1 MYAASGRKTE
11 YRRRRARRASA
22 LMVVLA
28 LLFTMA
34 LPAAAATPY
43 DKSITFTD
51 VAQGDTVKAYKLVG
65 YNADYTEYAYHADFK
80 GFIDTHIPTASSTE
94 DKLKNLSSTEMAA
107 FLAWYVNAC
116 QIPGA
121 IGGHALPAASATA
134 TADTSNQ
141 AKLTLEPGY
150 YVVLGSTTATNDRT
164 YQLTSVF
171 VQMKN
176 GVAKV
181 IATDGKTEI
190 TDGKVQLKHTTGPA
204 ISMFVKDDSGTAAAW
219 KGAAAGQVGEV
230 LDFYIHLELPDYNNE
245 NVWMTQLS
253 LTDAMHGLEY
263 VDGSAKLTTTAP
275 YGETGAVEKT
285 TGLTSTPGAYGAD
298 GNQTVTFDVD
308 YHEIKT
314 RGASVSAYIHFQ
326 AKVMP
331 VAAKTG
337 ETATAD
343 TTLAYT
349 FSLEPNTSRT
359 TSAVGVKVHTY
370 AFSLAKTSDESDGA
384 TSFKPLTN
392 AGFTLYSDAGMTAAN
407 AVSMIKETVGGET
420 YYRPATAAE
429 ITAGTGIVTEM
440 AADMGTGQ
448 NTMLVRGLDA
458 ATYYL
463 KETKVPSGYYAPK
476 GGCAVQLTGER
487 EAVSEALNGKL
498 AASSFTATNAID
510 NVLLG
515 TASVNGTEM
524 NRLDA
529 SLKNSSTPV
538 LPTTGGVGTVMF
550 TVVGLLCMGAALWFF
565 LFARRRRKDEQEQ
578 G

>member
-1 MYAASGRKTE
+1 MKQTMKKCLTLLLA
-11 YRRRRARRASA
+11 
-22 LMVVLA
+22 LA

-34 LPAAAATPY
+34 VPAAAEPATTY
-43 DKSITFTD
+43 NKEITFTD

-65 YNADYTEYAYHADFK
+65 YDTNYNAYEYHQDFK
-80 GFIDTHIPTASSTE
+80 NFVNKHYARDGMTTE
-94 DKLKNLSSTEMAA
+94 QILNSLEPSDMAA
-107 FLAWYVNAC
+107 LLAWYVNTC

-121 IGGHALPAASATA
+121 IGGHALPTESATA
-134 TADTSNQ
+134 TANASNQ
-141 AKLTLEPGY
+141 VTLTLEPGY

-171 VQMKN
+171 VQVKN

-204 ISMFVKDDSGTAAAW
+204 ISMFVKDNSGTAAPW

-230 LDFYIHLELPDYNNE
+230 LDFYIHLELPDYNND
-245 NVWMTQLS
+245 NVWMTKLS
-253 LTDAMHGLEY
+253 LADAMHGLEY
-263 VDGSAKLTTTAP
+263 VNGSAKLTTTAP
-275 YGETGAVEKT
+275 YGEAGAVEKT

-314 RGASVSAYIHFQ
+314 SGAPVSVYIHFR

-343 TTLAYT
+343 TTLTYT
-349 FSLEPNTSRT
+349 FSLDPNTSRT

-370 AFSLAKTSDESDGA
+370 AFSLAKTSDEDKEGG
-384 TSFKPLTN
+384 TGKKPLTN
-392 AGFTLYSDAGMTAAN
+392 AGFTLYSDAGMATAN

-429 ITAGTGIVTEM
+429 IAAGTGIVTEM
-440 AADMGTGQ
+440 DANLGTTH
-448 NTMLVRGLDA
+448 NTLLVRGLDA

-476 GGCAVQLTGER
+476 GGFAVQLTGDR
-487 EAVSEALNGKL
+487 EAVGETLTGKL
-498 AASSFTATNAID
+498 AAASSFTATNNATD
-510 NVLLG
+510 GVLINRSGL
-515 TASVNGTEM
+515 NITEQ

-538 LPTTGGVGTVMF
+538 LPTTGGVGTVIF

>member
-1 MYAASGRKTE
+1 MKQTMKKCLTLLLA
-11 YRRRRARRASA
+11 
-22 LMVVLA
+22 LA

-34 LPAAAATPY
+34 VPAAAAPATY
-43 DKSITFTD
+43 NKEITFTD
-51 VAQGDTVKAYKLVG
+51 VAQGDTVKAYKLG
-65 YNADYTEYAYHADFK
+65 WYEGNYNTYKFHTDFENYVRENYHPGTGVTLEAYLGGLSAH
-80 GFIDTHIPTASSTE
+80 E
-94 DKLKNLSSTEMAA
+94 MKNLLTI
-107 FLAWYVNAC
+107 YVNHC
-116 QIPGA
+116 QIGA
-121 IGGHALPAASATA
+121 FGTTPYTLPAAPVTG
-134 TADTSNQ
+134 TADASNQ
-141 AKLTLEPGY
+141 VALTLEPGY

-171 VQMKN
+171 VQVKN
-176 GVAKV
+176 DVAKV
-181 IATDGKTEI
+181 IAGDGKTEI
-190 TDGKVQLKHTTGPA
+190 TNGEVQLKHTTGPI
-204 ISMFVKDDSGTAAAW
+204 ISMSVKDDKGTAAVW
-219 KGAAAGQVGEV
+219 RGAAAGQVGEV
-230 LDFYIHLELPDYNNE
+230 LDFYIHLELPNYNND
-245 NVWMTQLS
+245 NVYMTKLE
-253 LTDAMHGLEY
+253 LTDTMHGLKYEE
-263 VDGSAKLTTTAP
+263 GSAKLTTTAP

-285 TGLTSTPGAYGAD
+285 TGLTSTPGTYDAN

-308 YHEIKT
+308 YHEIKI

-337 ETATAD
+337 ETATAE
-343 TTLAYT
+343 TKLTYT
-349 FSLEPNTSRT
+349 FSLDPNNSRT

-370 AFSLAKTSDESDGA
+370 AFSLAKTSDEQNAAGA
-384 TSFKPLTN
+384 NLPLTN
-392 AGFTLYSDAGMTAAN
+392 AGFTLYSDN
-407 AVSMIKETVGGET
+407 AMNTPVSMVKVDATAT
-420 YYRPATAAE
+420 TDAYYRPATAAE
-429 ITAGTGIVTEM
+429 IAAGTGIVAEM
-440 AADMGTGQ
+440 DANLGTDH
-448 NTMLVRGLDA
+448 NTLLVRGLDVGS
-458 ATYYL
+458 YYV

-476 GGCAVQLTGER
+476 GGFAVQLTGER
-487 EAVSEALNGKL
+487 EAVSETLTGKL
-498 AASSFTATNAID
+498 AAASSFTATNAID

>member
-1 MYAASGRKTE
+1 MKQTMKKCLTLLLA
-11 YRRRRARRASA
+11 
-22 LMVVLA
+22 LA

-34 LPAAAATPY
+34 VPAAAAPATY
-43 DKSITFTD
+43 NKEITFTN

-65 YNADYTEYAYHADFK
+65 YKAGYNAYDPHTDFEGYVKHYHP
-80 GFIDTHIPTASSTE
+80 GE
-94 DKLKNLSSTEMAA
+94 DVTLEA
-107 FLAWYVNAC
+107 FLGRLSAQEMKALLAGYVNLC
-116 QIPGA
+116 QIGPG
-121 IGGHALPAASATA
+121 GTPSHALPADPVTG
-134 TADTSNQ
+134 TADASNQ
-141 AKLTLEPGY
+141 VTLTLEPGY

-171 VQMKN
+171 VQVKN

-181 IATDGKTEI
+181 IAGDGKTEI
-190 TDGKVQLKHTTGPA
+190 TNGEVQLKHADGPI
-204 ISMFVKDDSGTAAAW
+204 ISMSVKDDKGAPAAW

-230 LDFYIHLELPDYNNE
+230 LDFYIHLELPNYNND
-245 NVWMTQLS
+245 NVYMTKLE
-253 LTDAMHGLEY
+253 LTDTMHGLKYEE
-263 VDGSAKLTTTAP
+263 GSAKLTTTAP

-285 TGLTSTPGAYGAD
+285 TGLTSTPGTYDAN
-298 GNQTVTFDVD
+298 GNQTVTFNVD

-314 RGASVSAYIHFQ
+314 IGAPVSAYIHFK

-331 VAAKTG
+331 EAAAAGK
-337 ETATAD
+337 TATAETKLD
-343 TTLAYT
+343 YT
-349 FSLEPNTSRT
+349 FSLEPTKTKT
-359 TSAVGVKVHTY
+359 TAATTATVYTY
-370 AFSLAKTSDESDGA
+370 AFSLAKTSDEADGA
-384 TSFKPLTN
+384 TGFKPLTN
-392 AGFTLYSDAGMTAAN
+392 AGFTLYTDAGMANAN
-407 AVSMIKETVGGET
+407 AVSMVKVDATGTTEA

-429 ITAGTGIVTEM
+429 IAAGTGMTEM
-440 AADMGTGQ
+440 AANMGTDQ
-448 NTMLVRGLDA
+448 NTLLVRGLDVGS
-458 ATYYL
+458 YYV

-476 GGCAVQLTGER
+476 GGFAVQLTGER
-487 EAVSEALNGKL
+487 EAASETLNGKL
-498 AASSFTATNAID
+498 AAASSFTAINATD

-538 LPTTGGVGTVMF
+538 LPTTGGVGTVIF

>member
-1 MYAASGRKTE
+1 MKQTMKKCLTLLLA
-11 YRRRRARRASA
+11 
-22 LMVVLA
+22 LA

-34 LPAAAATPY
+34 VPAAAATPD
-43 DKSITFTD
+43 DKTITFTD

-171 VQMKN
+171 VQVKN
-176 GVAKV
+176 DVAKV

-190 TDGKVQLKHTTGPA
+190 TDGKVQLKHTTGPN
-204 ISMFVKDDSGTAAAW
+204 ISMFVKDNSGTATPW

-230 LDFYIHLELPDYNNE
+230 LDFYIHLELPDYNND
-245 NVWMTQLS
+245 NVYMTKLS
-253 LTDAMHGLEY
+253 LADAMHGLEY
-263 VDGSAKLTTTAP
+263 VNGSAKLTTTALD
-275 YGETGAVEKT
+275 GEVGAVEKT
-285 TGLTSTPGAYGAD
+285 TGLTSTPGAYDAD

-337 ETATAD
+337 ETATAE
-343 TTLAYT
+343 TKLTYT
-349 FSLEPNTSRT
+349 FSLEPTTSRT

-370 AFSLAKTSDESDGA
+370 AFSLAKTSDEDIEGSTGK
-384 TSFKPLTN
+384 KPLTN
-392 AGFTLYSDAGMTAAN
+392 AGFTLYSDAGMAN
-407 AVSMIKETVGGET
+407 AVSMVKVDATATTEA

-429 ITAGTGIVTEM
+429 IAAGTGIVTEM
-440 AADMGTGQ
+440 DANLGTTH
-448 NTMLVRGLDA
+448 NTLLVRGLDVGS
-458 ATYYL
+458 YYV

-476 GGCAVQLTGER
+476 GGFKVQLTGDR
-487 EAVSEALNGKL
+487 DTDTLNGKL
-498 AASSFTATNAID
+498 AAASSFTATNPETD
-510 NVLLG
+510 RVLINSSGLN
-515 TASVNGTEM
+515 TAEQ

-538 LPTTGGVGTVMF
+538 LPTTGGVGTVIF

-565 LFARRRRKDEQEQ
+565 LFARRRREDEQEQ

>member
-1 MYAASGRKTE
+1 MKQTMKKCLTLLLA
-11 YRRRRARRASA
+11 
-22 LMVVLA
+22 LA

-34 LPAAAATPY
+34 VPAAAATPY
-43 DKSITFTD
+43 DKTITFTD
-51 VAQGDTVKAYKLVG
+51 VAQGDTVTAYKLVG
-65 YNADYTEYAYHADFK
+65 YKAGYNAYDPHTDFEGYVKHYHPDDA
-80 GFIDTHIPTASSTE
+80 ITLE
-94 DKLKNLSSTEMAA
+94 A
-107 FLAWYVNAC
+107 FLGGLSAQEMKALLAGYVNLC
-116 QIPGA
+116 QIGPG
-121 IGGHALPAASATA
+121 GTPSHALPADPVTG
-134 TADTSNQ
+134 TADATNQ
-141 AKLTLEPGY
+141 VTLTLEPGY

-171 VQMKN
+171 VQVKN

-181 IATDGKTEI
+181 IAGDGKTEI
-190 TDGKVQLKHTTGPA
+190 TDGMVQLKHTTGPA
-204 ISMFVKDDSGTAAAW
+204 ISMFVKDNSGTATPW

-230 LDFYIHLELPDYNNE
+230 LDFYIHLELPDYNND
-245 NVWMTQLS
+245 NVYMTKLS
-253 LTDAMHGLEY
+253 LADAMHGLEY

-285 TGLTSTPGAYGAD
+285 TGLTSTPGTYDAN
-298 GNQTVTFDVD
+298 GNQTVTFNVD

-314 RGASVSAYIHFQ
+314 IGAPVSAYIHFK

-331 VAAKTG
+331 EAAAKG
-337 ETATAD
+337 KTATAN
-343 TTLAYT
+343 TTLTYT
-349 FSLEPNTSRT
+349 FSLDPNNSRT

-370 AFSLAKTSDESDGA
+370 AFSLAKTSDEDIEGG
-384 TSFKPLTN
+384 TGKKPLTN
-392 AGFTLYSDAGMTAAN
+392 AGFTLYSDAGMAN

-420 YYRPATAAE
+420 YYRPAL
-429 ITAGTGIVTEM
+429 TGETGVTVLL
-440 AADMGTGQ
+440 ADMGADK
-448 NTMLVRGLDA
+448 NTLLVRGLDA

-476 GGCAVQLTGER
+476 GGFKVQLTGER
-487 EAVSEALNGKL
+487 EAVGEALTGKL
-498 AASSFTATNAID
+498 AAASSFTATNNATD
-510 NVLLG
+510 GVLINSSGL
-515 TASVNGTEM
+515 NGTEQ

-529 SLKNSSTPV
+529 SFKNSSTPV

>member
-1 MYAASGRKTE
+1 MKQTMKKCLTLLLA
-11 YRRRRARRASA
+11 
-22 LMVVLA
+22 LA

-34 LPAAAATPY
+34 VPAAAATPY
-43 DKSITFTD
+43 DQTITFTD

-80 GFIDTHIPTASSTE
+80 GFIDAHIPTASSTE

-150 YVVLGSTTATNDRT
+150 YVVLATTTATNDRT

-171 VQMKN
+171 VQVKN
-176 GVAKV
+176 DEAKV
-181 IATDGKTEI
+181 LAGGADI
-190 TDGKVQLKHTTGPA
+190 TNTPTMALKHTDGPI
-204 ISMFVKDDSGTAAAW
+204 ISMSVKDDKGAPAAW

-230 LDFYIHLELPDYNNE
+230 LDFYIHLKLPNYNND
-245 NVWMTQLS
+245 NVYMTKLE
-253 LTDAMHGLEY
+253 LTDTMHGLKYEE
-263 VDGSAKLTTTAP
+263 GSAKLTTTAP

-285 TGLTSTPGAYGAD
+285 TGLTSTPGTYDAN
-298 GNQTVTFDVD
+298 GNQTVTFNVD
-308 YHEIKT
+308 YHKIKT
-314 RGASVSAYIHFQ
+314 IGAPVSAYIHFK

-331 VAAKTG
+331 EAAAAGK
-337 ETATAD
+337 TATAETKLD
-343 TTLAYT
+343 YT
-349 FSLEPNTSRT
+349 FSLEPTKTKT
-359 TSAVGVKVHTY
+359 TAATTATVHTY
-370 AFSLAKTSDESDGA
+370 AFSLAKTSDEDIEGSTGK
-384 TSFKPLTN
+384 KPLTN
-392 AGFTLYSDAGMTAAN
+392 AGFTLYSDNTMTTP
-407 AVSMIKETVGGET
+407 IKMVKVDVTGTTEA

-440 AADMGTGQ
+440 DANLGTDH
-448 NTMLVRGLDA
+448 NTLLVRGLDA

-476 GGCAVQLTGER
+476 GGFAVQLTGDRDVET
-487 EAVSEALNGKL
+487 LNGNL
-498 AASSFTATNAID
+498 AAAPASSFTATNPETD
-510 NVLLG
+510 RVLINSFGL
-515 TASVNGTEM
+515 NGTEQ

>member
-1 MYAASGRKTE
+1 MKQTMKKCLTLLLA
-11 YRRRRARRASA
+11 
-22 LMVVLA
+22 LA

-34 LPAAAATPY
+34 VPAAAAPATY
-43 DKSITFTD
+43 NKEITFTD

-65 YNADYTEYAYHADFK
+65 YKAGYNAYDPHTDFEGYVKHYHP
-80 GFIDTHIPTASSTE
+80 GE
-94 DKLKNLSSTEMAA
+94 DVTLEA
-107 FLAWYVNAC
+107 FLGRLSAQEMKALLAGYVNLC
-116 QIPGA
+116 QIGPG
-121 IGGHALPAASATA
+121 GTPSHALPADPVTG
-134 TADTSNQ
+134 TADASNQ
-141 AKLTLEPGY
+141 VTLTLEPGY
-150 YVVLGSTTATNDRT
+150 YVVLASTTATNDRT

-171 VQMKN
+171 VQVKN
-176 GVAKV
+176 GEAKV

-190 TDGKVQLKHTTGPA
+190 TDGKVQLKHTTGPN
-204 ISMFVKDDSGTAAAW
+204 ISMFVKDNSGTAAPW

-230 LDFYIHLELPDYNNE
+230 LDFYIRLELPDYNND
-245 NVWMTQLS
+245 NVWMTKLS
-253 LTDAMHGLEY
+253 LADAMHGLEY
-263 VDGSAKLTTTAP
+263 VNGSAKLTTTAP
-275 YGETGAVEKT
+275 YGEAGAVEKT
-285 TGLTSTPGAYGAD
+285 TGLTSTPGAYDAD

-314 RGASVSAYIHFQ
+314 SGASVSAYIHFQ

-349 FSLEPNTSRT
+349 FSLDPNNSRT

-370 AFSLAKTSDESDGA
+370 AFSLAKLSDEQNADGA
-384 TSFKPLTN
+384 NLPLAN
-392 AGFTLYSDAGMTAAN
+392 AGFTLYSDNAMNT
-407 AVSMIKETVGGET
+407 AVSMVKVDATATTEA

-429 ITAGTGIVTEM
+429 IAAGTGIVTEM
-440 AADMGTGQ
+440 DANLGTTH
-448 NTMLVRGLDA
+448 NTLLVRGLDA

-476 GGCAVQLTGER
+476 GGFAVQLTGDR
-487 EAVSEALNGKL
+487 EAVGETLTGKL
-498 AASSFTATNAID
+498 AAASSFTATNPETD
-510 NVLLG
+510 RVLINSSGL
-515 TASVNGTEM
+515 NGTEQ

>member
-1 MYAASGRKTE
+1 MKQTMKKCLTLLLA
-11 YRRRRARRASA
+11 
-22 LMVVLA
+22 LA

-34 LPAAAATPY
+34 VPAAAAPAATY
-43 DKSITFTD
+43 NKEITFTD

-176 GVAKV
+176 GEAKV
-181 IATDGKTEI
+181 IAGDGKTEI
-190 TDGKVQLKHTTGPA
+190 TNGKVQLKHTTGPI
-204 ISMFVKDDSGTAAAW
+204 ISMSVKDDNGTPAAW

-230 LDFYIHLELPDYNNE
+230 LDFYIHLELPNYNND
-245 NVWMTQLS
+245 NVYMTKLE
-253 LTDAMHGLEY
+253 LTDTMHGLKYEE
-263 VDGSAKLTTTAP
+263 GSAKLTTTAP

-285 TGLTSTPGAYGAD
+285 TGLTSTPGTYDAN
-298 GNQTVTFDVD
+298 GNQTVTFNVD

-314 RGASVSAYIHFQ
+314 RGASVSAYIHSQ

-337 ETATAD
+337 ETATAE
-343 TTLAYT
+343 TKLTYT
-349 FSLEPNTSRT
+349 FSLEPTTSRT
-359 TSAVGVKVHTY
+359 TSPVGVKVHTY

-384 TSFKPLTN
+384 TGFKPLTN
-392 AGFTLYSDAGMTAAN
+392 AGFTLYSDAGMAN

-420 YYRPATAAE
+420 YYRPAL
-429 ITAGTGIVTEM
+429 AGETGVTDLL
-440 AADMGTGQ
+440 ADMGTDQ
-448 NTMLVRGLDA
+448 NTLLVRGLDA

-476 GGCAVQLTGER
+476 GGFEVKLTGER
-487 EAVSEALNGKL
+487 DVDVLNGKL
-498 AASSFTATNAID
+498 AAASSFTATNPETD
-510 NVLLG
+510 RVLINSSGLN
-515 TASVNGTEM
+515 AAEQ

-538 LPTTGGVGTVMF
+538 LPTTGGVGTVIF

>member
-1 MYAASGRKTE
+1 MKQTMKKCLTLLLA
-11 YRRRRARRASA
+11 
-22 LMVVLA
+22 LA

-34 LPAAAATPY
+34 VPAAAATPY
-43 DKSITFTD
+43 DKTITFTD

-65 YNADYTEYAYHADFK
+65 YKAGYNAYDPHTDFEGYVKHYHPDDDITLESFL
-80 GFIDTHIPTASSTE
+80 GG
-94 DKLKNLSSTEMAA
+94 LSAQEMKAL
-107 FLAWYVNAC
+107 LAGYVNLC
-116 QIPGA
+116 QIGPGG
-121 IGGHALPAASATA
+121 IPSHALPADPVTG
-134 TADTSNQ
+134 TADASKQVT
-141 AKLTLEPGY
+141 LTLEPGY

-171 VQMKN
+171 VQVKN

-190 TDGKVQLKHTTGPA
+190 TDGKVQLKHTTGPN
-204 ISMFVKDDSGTAAAW
+204 ISMSVKDNSGTAAAW

-230 LDFYIHLELPDYNNE
+230 LDFYIHLELPDYNND
-245 NVWMTQLS
+245 NVYMTKLS
-253 LTDAMHGLEY
+253 LADAMHGLEY
-263 VDGSAKLTTTAP
+263 VNGSAKLTTTAP
-275 YGETGAVEKT
+275 YGEAGAVEKT

-298 GNQTVTFDVD
+298 GNQTVTFDVN
-308 YHEIKT
+308 YHKIKT
-314 RGASVSAYIHFQ
+314 SGASVSAYIHFQ

-331 VAAKTG
+331 EAAKTG

-343 TTLAYT
+343 TTLTYT
-349 FSLEPNTSRT
+349 FSLDPNNSRT

-370 AFSLAKTSDESDGA
+370 AFSLAKTSDEDIEGG
-384 TSFKPLTN
+384 TGKKPLTN
-392 AGFTLYSDAGMTAAN
+392 AGFTLYTDAGMAN
-407 AVSMIKETVGGET
+407 AVSMIKETVGAET
-420 YYRPATAAE
+420 YYRPAL
-429 ITAGTGIVTEM
+429 AGETGETVLL
-440 AADMGTGQ
+440 ADMGDNQ
-448 NTMLVRGLDA
+448 NTLLVRGLDA

-476 GGCAVQLTGER
+476 GSFEVKLTGDR
-487 EAVSEALNGKL
+487 EAISETLTGNLA
-498 AASSFTATNAID
+498 AASSFTATNPETD
-510 NVLLG
+510 RVLINSSGL
-515 TASVNGTEM
+515 NGTEQ

>member
-1 MYAASGRKTE
+1 MKQTMKKCLTLLLA
-11 YRRRRARRASA
+11 
-22 LMVVLA
+22 LA

-34 LPAAAATPY
+34 VPAAAAPANYEKT
-43 DKSITFTD
+43 ITFTD

-65 YNADYTEYAYHADFK
+65 YDTNYNAYEYHQDFKTFVDTEYAHAGK
-80 GFIDTHIPTASSTE
+80 TTE
-94 DKLKNLSSTEMAA
+94 QYLNSLVPSHMAA
-107 FLAWYVNAC
+107 LLAGYVNLC
-116 QIPGA
+116 QIG
-121 IGGHALPAASATA
+121 ILGHKPYTLPADPVTG
-134 TADTSNQ
+134 TADASKQVT
-141 AKLTLEPGY
+141 LTLEPGY

-171 VQMKN
+171 VQVKN

-181 IATDGKTEI
+181 IAGNGKTEI
-190 TDGKVQLKHTTGPA
+190 TDGEVQLKHTTGPN
-204 ISMFVKDDSGTAAAW
+204 ISMFVKDKSGTAAPW

-253 LTDAMHGLEY
+253 LADAMHGLEY
-263 VDGSAKLTTTAP
+263 VNGSAKLTTTALD
-275 YGETGAVEKT
+275 GEAGAVEKT
-285 TGLTSTPGAYGAD
+285 TGLTSTPGAYDAD

-331 VAAKTG
+331 EAAAAGK
-337 ETATAD
+337 TATAE
-343 TTLAYT
+343 TKLTYT
-349 FSLEPNTSRT
+349 FSLEPTTSRT
-359 TSAVGVKVHTY
+359 TSPVGVKVHTY
-370 AFSLAKTSDESDGA
+370 AFSLAKTSDEDIEGSTGK
-384 TSFKPLTN
+384 KPLTN
-392 AGFTLYSDAGMTAAN
+392 AGFTLYSDAGMAN
-407 AVSMIKETVGGET
+407 AVSMIKETVGAET
-420 YYRPATAAE
+420 YYRPAL
-429 ITAGTGIVTEM
+429 AGETGVTDLL
-440 AADMGTGQ
+440 ADMGTDQ
-448 NTMLVRGLDA
+448 NTLLVRGLDA

-476 GGCAVQLTGER
+476 GGFAVQLTGER
-487 EAVSEALNGKL
+487 EAVSETLTGKL
-498 AASSFTATNAID
+498 AAASSFTAINATDSALIT
-510 NVLLG
+510 G

-578 G
+578 S

>member
-1 MYAASGRKTE
+1 MKQTMKKCLTLLLA
-11 YRRRRARRASA
+11 
-22 LMVVLA
+22 LA

-34 LPAAAATPY
+34 VPAAAAPATTY
-43 DKSITFTD
+43 NKEITFTD

-65 YNADYTEYAYHADFK
+65 YKAGYNAYDPHTDFEGYVKHYHP
-80 GFIDTHIPTASSTE
+80 GE
-94 DKLKNLSSTEMAA
+94 DVTLEA
-107 FLAWYVNAC
+107 FLGRLSAQEMKALLAGYVNLC
-116 QIPGA
+116 QIGPG
-121 IGGHALPAASATA
+121 GTPSHALPADPVTG
-134 TADTSNQ
+134 TADDSNQ
-141 AKLTLEPGY
+141 VPLTLEPGY

-171 VQMKN
+171 VQVKN

-204 ISMFVKDDSGTAAAW
+204 ISMFVKDNSGTPIAW

-230 LDFYIHLELPDYNNE
+230 LDFYIHLELPDYNND
-245 NVWMTQLS
+245 NVYMTKLS
-253 LTDAMHGLEY
+253 LADAMHGLEY
-263 VDGSAKLTTTAP
+263 VDGSAKLTTTAL
-275 YGETGAVEKT
+275 YGEAGAVEKT
-285 TGLTSTPGAYGAD
+285 TGLTSTPGAYDTD

-343 TTLAYT
+343 TTLTYT
-349 FSLEPNTSRT
+349 FSLDPNNSRT

-370 AFSLAKTSDESDGA
+370 AFSLAKTSDEADGA
-384 TSFKPLTN
+384 TGFKPLTN
-392 AGFTLYSDAGMTAAN
+392 AGFTLYSDAGMAT

-420 YYRPATAAE
+420 YYRPAL
-429 ITAGTGIVTEM
+429 AGETGVTELL
-440 AADMGTGQ
+440 ADMGTDH
-448 NTMLVRGLDA
+448 NTLLVRGLDA

-476 GGCAVQLTGER
+476 GGFAVQLTGDR
-487 EAVSEALNGKL
+487 EVGNDTLNGKL
-498 AASSFTATNAID
+498 AAASSFTATNAID
-510 NVLLG
+510 NVLLNG
-515 TASVNGTEM
+515 TASVNGTEQ

>member
-1 MYAASGRKTE
+1 MKQTMKKCLTLLLA
-11 YRRRRARRASA
+11 
-22 LMVVLA
+22 LA

-34 LPAAAATPY
+34 VPAAAAPATTY
-43 DKSITFTD
+43 NKEIIFTD

-171 VQMKN
+171 VQVKN

-181 IATDGKTEI
+181 IAGNGKTEI
-190 TDGKVQLKHTTGPA
+190 TDGEVQLKHTTGPN
-204 ISMFVKDDSGTAAAW
+204 ISMFVKDNSGTAAPW

-230 LDFYIHLELPDYNNE
+230 LDFYIHLKLPDYNND
-245 NVWMTQLS
+245 NVYMTKLE
-253 LTDAMHGLEY
+253 LTDTMHGLKYEE
-263 VDGSAKLTTTAP
+263 GSAKLTTTAP

-285 TGLTSTPGAYGAD
+285 TGLTSTPGTYDAD

-337 ETATAD
+337 ETATAE
-343 TTLAYT
+343 TKLTYT
-349 FSLEPNTSRT
+349 FSLEPTTSRT
-359 TSAVGVKVHTY
+359 TSPVGVKVHTY
-370 AFSLAKTSDESDGA
+370 AFSLAKISDEDIEGG
-384 TSFKPLTN
+384 TDKKPLTN
-392 AGFTLYSDAGMTAAN
+392 AGFTLYSDAGMAN

-420 YYRPATAAE
+420 YYRPAL
-429 ITAGTGIVTEM
+429 TGETGETVLL
-440 AADMGTGQ
+440 ADMGTDQ
-448 NTMLVRGLDA
+448 NTLLVRGLDA

-476 GGCAVQLTGER
+476 GGFAVQLTGDRDVET
-487 EAVSEALNGKL
+487 LNGNL
-498 AASSFTATNAID
+498 AAAPASSFTATNNATD
-510 NVLLG
+510 GVLINSSGL
-515 TASVNGTEM
+515 NITEQ

>member
-1 MYAASGRKTE
+1 MKQTMKKCLTLLLA
-11 YRRRRARRASA
+11 
-22 LMVVLA
+22 LA

-34 LPAAAATPY
+34 VPAAAAPATTY
-43 DKSITFTD
+43 NKEITFTD

-65 YNADYTEYAYHADFK
+65 YKAGYNAYDPHTDFENYVRDNYHPGDDVTLESFL
-80 GFIDTHIPTASSTE
+80 GGHTAQ
-94 DKLKNLSSTEMAA
+94 EMKAL
-107 FLAWYVNAC
+107 LAGYVNFC
-116 QIPGA
+116 QIGFDGTPS
-121 IGGHALPAASATA
+121 HALPADPVTG
-134 TADTSNQ
+134 TADASNQ
-141 AKLTLEPGY
+141 VTLTLEPGY

-171 VQMKN
+171 VQVKN

-190 TDGKVQLKHTTGPA
+190 TDGKVQLKHTTGPN
-204 ISMFVKDDSGTAAAW
+204 ISMSVKDDSSAW

-230 LDFYIHLELPDYNNE
+230 LDFYIHLELPDYNND
-245 NVWMTQLS
+245 NVYMTKLS
-253 LTDAMHGLEY
+253 LADVMHGLEY
-263 VDGSAKLTTTAP
+263 VNGSAKLTTTAP
-275 YGETGAVEKT
+275 YGEAGAVEKT
-285 TGLTSTPGAYGAD
+285 TGLTSTPGAYDAD

-343 TTLAYT
+343 TTLTYT
-349 FSLEPNTSRT
+349 FSLDPNNSRT

-370 AFSLAKTSDESDGA
+370 AFSLAKTSDEDIEGSTGK
-384 TSFKPLTN
+384 KPLTN
-392 AGFTLYSDAGMTAAN
+392 AGFTLYTDAEMTTAN
-407 AVSMIKETVGGET
+407 AVSMIRVTDGAET
-420 YYRPATAAE
+420 YYRPAL
-429 ITAGTGIVTEM
+429 TGETGVTELL
-440 AADMGTGQ
+440 ADMGADH
-448 NTMLVRGLDA
+448 NTLLVRGLDA
-458 ATYYL
+458 NTYYL

-476 GGCAVQLTGER
+476 GGFAVQLTGER
-487 EAVSEALNGKL
+487 EAVSEALNGRL
-498 AASSFTATNAID
+498 AAASSFTATNPTTD
-510 NVLLG
+510 GVLINSSGL
-515 TASVNGTEM
+515 NGTEQ

-550 TVVGLLCMGAALWFF
+550 TVIGLLCMGAALWFF
-565 LFARRRRKDEQEQ
+565 LFARRRSKDEQEQ

>member
-1 MYAASGRKTE
+1 MKQTMKKCLTLLLA
-11 YRRRRARRASA
+11 
-22 LMVVLA
+22 LA

-34 LPAAAATPY
+34 VPAAAAPATTY
-43 DKSITFTD
+43 NKEITFTD

-65 YNADYTEYAYHADFK
+65 YKAGYNAYDPHTDFEGYVKHYHPDDD
-80 GFIDTHIPTASSTE
+80 ITLE
-94 DKLKNLSSTEMAA
+94 A
-107 FLAWYVNAC
+107 FLGGLSAQEMKALLAGYVNLC
-116 QIPGA
+116 QIGPG
-121 IGGHALPAASATA
+121 GTPSHALPADPVTGTA
-134 TADTSNQ
+134 NASNQ
-141 AKLTLEPGY
+141 VTLTLEPGY

-171 VQMKN
+171 VQVKN

-190 TDGKVQLKHTTGPA
+190 TDGKVQLKHTTGPN
-204 ISMFVKDDSGTAAAW
+204 ISMSVKDDSGTAADW

-230 LDFYIHLELPDYNNE
+230 LDFYIHLELPDYNND
-245 NVWMTQLS
+245 NVYMTKLS

-263 VDGSAKLTTTAP
+263 VNGSAKLTTTAP
-275 YGETGAVEKT
+275 YGEAGAVEKT
-285 TGLTSTPGAYGAD
+285 TGLTSTPGAYDAD

-343 TTLAYT
+343 TTLTYT
-349 FSLEPNTSRT
+349 FSLDPNNSRMTSP
-359 TSAVGVKVHTY
+359 VGVKVHTY
-370 AFSLAKTSDESDGA
+370 AFSLAKTSDEADGA
-384 TSFKPLTN
+384 TGFKPLTN
-392 AGFTLYSDAGMTAAN
+392 AGFTLYSDN
-407 AVSMIKETVGGET
+407 AMNTPVSMIKETVGGET

-429 ITAGTGIVTEM
+429 IAAGTGMTEM
-440 AADMGTGQ
+440 AANMGTDQ
-448 NTMLVRGLDA
+448 NTLLVRGLDA

-476 GGCAVQLTGER
+476 GGFAVQLTGDR
-487 EAVSEALNGKL
+487 EAVSKTLTGKL
-498 AASSFTATNAID
+498 AASSFTATNNATD
-510 NVLLG
+510 GVLINRSGLN
-515 TASVNGTEM
+515 AAEQ

-538 LPTTGGVGTVMF
+538 LPTTGGVGTVIF

>member
-1 MYAASGRKTE
+1 MKQTMKKCLTLLLA
-11 YRRRRARRASA
+11 
-22 LMVVLA
+22 LA

-34 LPAAAATPY
+34 VPAAAAPATY
-43 DKSITFTD
+43 NKEITFTN

-65 YNADYTEYAYHADFK
+65 YDTNYNAYEYHQDFK
-80 GFIDTHIPTASSTE
+80 NFVNKHYARDGMTTE
-94 DKLKNLSSTEMAA
+94 QILNSLEPSDMAA
-107 FLAWYVNAC
+107 LLAWYVNTC

-121 IGGHALPAASATA
+121 IGGHALPTESATA
-134 TADTSNQ
+134 TADDSNQ
-141 AKLTLEPGY
+141 VPLTLEPGY

-171 VQMKN
+171 VQVKN

-190 TDGKVQLKHTTGPA
+190 TDGMVQLKHTTGPN
-204 ISMFVKDDSGTAAAW
+204 ISMSVKDDSGTDTAW

-245 NVWMTQLS
+245 NVWMTKLS

-263 VDGSAKLTTTAP
+263 VNGSAKLTTTAL
-275 YGETGAVEKT
+275 YGEAGAVEKT
-285 TGLTSTPGAYGAD
+285 TGLTSTPGAYDAD

-337 ETATAD
+337 ETATAE
-343 TTLAYT
+343 TKLTYT
-349 FSLEPNTSRT
+349 FSLEPTTSRT
-359 TSAVGVKVHTY
+359 TSPVGVKVHTY
-370 AFSLAKTSDESDGA
+370 AFSLAKLSDEDIEGSTDK
-384 TSFKPLTN
+384 KPLTN
-392 AGFTLYSDAGMTAAN
+392 AGFTLYSDAGMAN

-420 YYRPATAAE
+420 YYRPAL
-429 ITAGTGIVTEM
+429 AGETGVTDLL
-440 AADMGTGQ
+440 ADMGTDH
-448 NTMLVRGLDA
+448 NTLLVRGLDA

-463 KETKVPSGYYAPK
+463 KETKVPFGYYAPK
-476 GGCAVQLTGER
+476 GGFAVQLTGER
-487 EAVSEALNGKL
+487 EAVSKTLTGKL
-498 AASSFTATNAID
+498 AAASSFTATNNATD
-510 NVLLG
+510 GVLINSSGL
-515 TASVNGTEM
+515 NITEQ

>member
-1 MYAASGRKTE
+1 MKQTMKKCLTLLLA
-11 YRRRRARRASA
+11 
-22 LMVVLA
+22 LA

-34 LPAAAATPY
+34 VPAAAAPATTY
-43 DKSITFTD
+43 NKEITFTN

-65 YNADYTEYAYHADFK
+65 YKAGYNAYDPHTDFEGYVKHYHPDDDITLESFL
-80 GFIDTHIPTASSTE
+80 GG
-94 DKLKNLSSTEMAA
+94 LSAQEMKAL
-107 FLAWYVNAC
+107 LAGYVNLC
-116 QIPGA
+116 QIGPGG
-121 IGGHALPAASATA
+121 IPSHALPADPVTG
-134 TADTSNQ
+134 TADASKQVT
-141 AKLTLEPGY
+141 LTLEPGY

-171 VQMKN
+171 VQVKN

-181 IATDGKTEI
+181 IAGNGKTEI
-190 TDGKVQLKHTTGPA
+190 TDGEVQLKHTTGPN
-204 ISMFVKDDSGTAAAW
+204 ISMFVKDNSGTAAPW

-230 LDFYIHLELPDYNNE
+230 LDFYIHLELPNYNND
-245 NVWMTQLS
+245 NVYMTKLE
-253 LTDAMHGLEY
+253 LTDTMHGLKYEE
-263 VDGSAKLTTTAP
+263 GSAKLTTTAP

-285 TGLTSTPGAYGAD
+285 TGLTSTPGTYDAN

-331 VAAKTG
+331 EAAAAGK
-337 ETATAD
+337 TATAETKLD
-343 TTLAYT
+343 YT
-349 FSLEPNTSRT
+349 FSLEPTVVKT
-359 TSAVGVKVHTY
+359 TAATVATVHTY
-370 AFSLAKTSDESDGA
+370 AFSLAKTSDEADGA

-392 AGFTLYSDAGMTAAN
+392 AGFTLYSDN
-407 AVSMIKETVGGET
+407 AMNTPVSMIKETVGAET
-420 YYRPATAAE
+420 YYRPAL
-429 ITAGTGIVTEM
+429 AGETDIVTEM
-440 AADMGTGQ
+440 AANMGADQ
-448 NTMLVRGLDA
+448 NTLLVRGLDA
-458 ATYYL
+458 ATYYP

-476 GGCAVQLTGER
+476 GGFAVQLTGER
-487 EAVSEALNGKL
+487 EAGSEALNGKL
-498 AASSFTATNAID
+498 AAASSFTATNNATD
-510 NVLLG
+510 GVLITG
-515 TASVNGTEM
+515 TASVNGTEQ

>member
-1 MYAASGRKTE
+1 MKQTMKKCLTLLLA
-11 YRRRRARRASA
+11 
-22 LMVVLA
+22 LA
-28 LLFTMA
+28 LLFSMA
-34 LPAAAATPY
+34 VPAAAATPY
-43 DKSITFTD
+43 DKTITFTD

-65 YNADYTEYAYHADFK
+65 YKAGYNAYDPHTDFEGYVKHYHPD
-80 GFIDTHIPTASSTE
+80 GDITLE
-94 DKLKNLSSTEMAA
+94 A
-107 FLAWYVNAC
+107 FLGGLSAQEMKALLAGYVNLC
-116 QIPGA
+116 QIGPG
-121 IGGHALPAASATA
+121 GTPSHALPADPVTG
-134 TADTSNQ
+134 TADATNQ
-141 AKLTLEPGY
+141 VTLTLEPGY
-150 YVVLGSTTATNDRT
+150 YVVLGSTNTTNDRT

-171 VQMKN
+171 VQVKN

-190 TDGKVQLKHTTGPA
+190 TDGMVQFKHTTGPN
-204 ISMFVKDDSGTAAAW
+204 ISMSVKDDKGAPAAW

-230 LDFYIHLELPDYNNE
+230 LDFYIHLELPNYNNE

-253 LTDAMHGLEY
+253 LADAMHGLEY

-275 YGETGAVEKT
+275 YGEAGAVEKT

-308 YHEIKT
+308 YHKIKT
-314 RGASVSAYIHFQ
+314 SGAPVSAYIHFQ

-337 ETATAD
+337 VTATAD
-343 TTLAYT
+343 TTLTYT
-349 FSLEPNTSRT
+349 FSLDPNNSRT

-384 TSFKPLTN
+384 TGFKPLTN
-392 AGFTLYSDAGMTAAN
+392 AGFTLYSDAEMTAAN

-420 YYRPATAAE
+420 YYRPAL
-429 ITAGTGIVTEM
+429 AGETGVTELL
-440 AADMGTGQ
+440 ADMGAGQ
-448 NTMLVRGLDA
+448 NTLLVRGLDA

-463 KETKVPSGYYAPK
+463 KETKIPSGYYAPK
-476 GGCAVQLTGER
+476 GGFAVQLTGER

-498 AASSFTATNAID
+498 AAASSFTATNPETD
-510 NVLLG
+510 RVLINS
-515 TASVNGTEM
+515 SVLNGTEQ

>member
-1 MYAASGRKTE
+1 MKQTMKKCLTLLLA
-11 YRRRRARRASA
+11 
-22 LMVVLA
+22 LA

-34 LPAAAATPY
+34 VPAAAATPY
-43 DKSITFTD
+43 DKTITFTD

-65 YNADYTEYAYHADFK
+65 YKAGYNAYDPHTDFEGYVKHYHPDDD
-80 GFIDTHIPTASSTE
+80 ITLE
-94 DKLKNLSSTEMAA
+94 A
-107 FLAWYVNAC
+107 FLGGLSAQEMKALLAGYVNLC
-116 QIPGA
+116 QIGPG
-121 IGGHALPAASATA
+121 GTPSHALPADPVTG
-134 TADTSNQ
+134 TADATNQ
-141 AKLTLEPGY
+141 VTLTLEPGY

-171 VQMKN
+171 VQVKN

-204 ISMFVKDDSGTAAAW
+204 ISMFVKDNSGTATPW

-230 LDFYIHLELPDYNNE
+230 LDFYIHVQLPDYNNDNVFMTKLALE
-245 NVWMTQLS
+245 NTLKGLQYVENSAGVYNTEDIAGE
-253 LTDAMHGLEY
+253 TPTANAFTVDAVPAY
-263 VDGSAKLTTTAP
+263 ADGS
-275 YGETGAVEKT
+275 
-285 TGLTSTPGAYGAD
+285 
-298 GNQTVTFDVD
+298 QTVTFNLI
-308 YHEIKT
+308 YKNIKGT
-314 RGASVSAYIHFQ
+314 GGVSAYLHFK

-331 VAAKTG
+331 EAAAKG
-337 ETATAD
+337 ETATAE
-343 TTLAYT
+343 TKLTYT
-349 FSLEPNTSRT
+349 FSLEPTTSRT
-359 TSAVGVKVHTY
+359 TSPVGVKVHTY
-370 AFSLAKTSDESDGA
+370 AFSLAKTSDEDIEGSTGK
-384 TSFKPLTN
+384 KPLTN
-392 AGFTLYSDAGMTAAN
+392 AGFTLYSDAGMATAN

-420 YYRPATAAE
+420 YYRPALADE
-429 ITAGTGIVTEM
+429 TGETVLL
-440 AADMGTGQ
+440 ADMGADK
-448 NTMLVRGLDA
+448 NTLLVRGLDA

-476 GGCAVQLTGER
+476 GGFAVQLTGDR
-487 EAVSEALNGKL
+487 EAVSKTLNGKL
-498 AASSFTATNAID
+498 AAASSFTATNPTTD
-510 NVLLG
+510 GVLINSSGL
-515 TASVNGTEM
+515 NGTEQ

>member
-1 MYAASGRKTE
+1 MKQTMKKCLTLLLA
-11 YRRRRARRASA
+11 
-22 LMVVLA
+22 LA

-34 LPAAAATPY
+34 VPAAAATPY
-43 DKSITFTD
+43 DKTITFTD

-171 VQMKN
+171 VQVKN
-176 GVAKV
+176 GEAKV
-181 IATDGKTEI
+181 LAGGADI
-190 TDGKVQLKHTTGPA
+190 TNTPTMALKHTDGPI
-204 ISMFVKDDSGTAAAW
+204 ISMSVKDDKGAPAAW

-230 LDFYIHLELPDYNNE
+230 LDFYIHLKLPDYNNDNVYMTKLALNNTLKGLQYVE
-245 NVWMTQLS
+245 NSAGVYNTEDI
-253 LTDAMHGLEY
+253 TGVTPTADAVTVGTVPAY
-263 VDGSAKLTTTAP
+263 ADGS
-275 YGETGAVEKT
+275 
-285 TGLTSTPGAYGAD
+285 
-298 GNQTVTFDVD
+298 QTVTFNLK
-308 YHEIKT
+308 YQNIKGT
-314 RGASVSAYIHFQ
+314 TGAVSAYLHFK

-331 VAAKTG
+331 EAAAAGK
-337 ETATAD
+337 TATAETKLD
-343 TTLAYT
+343 YT
-349 FSLEPNTSRT
+349 FSLEPTKTKT
-359 TSAVGVKVHTY
+359 TAATTATVYTY
-370 AFSLAKTSDESDGA
+370 AFSLAKLSDEQNAAGA
-384 TSFKPLTN
+384 NLPLTN
-392 AGFTLYSDAGMTAAN
+392 AGFTLYTDNTMNTPIKMVKVDATGTTEA
-407 AVSMIKETVGGET
+407 
-420 YYRPATAAE
+420 YYRPAL
-429 ITAGTGIVTEM
+429 AGETDIVTEM
-440 AADMGTGQ
+440 AADMGTDQ
-448 NTMLVRGLDA
+448 NTLLVRGLDA

-476 GGCAVQLTGER
+476 GGFEVKLTGKR
-487 EAVSEALNGKL
+487 DVNVLNGKL
-498 AASSFTATNAID
+498 DAASSFTATNNATD
-510 NVLLG
+510 GVLING
-515 TASVNGTEM
+515 TASVNGTEQ

-565 LFARRRRKDEQEQ
+565 LFARRRRKNEQEQ

>member
-1 MYAASGRKTE
+1 MKQTMKKCLTLLLA
-11 YRRRRARRASA
+11 
-22 LMVVLA
+22 LA

-34 LPAAAATPY
+34 VPAAAEPATTY
-43 DKSITFTD
+43 NKEITFTD

-65 YNADYTEYAYHADFK
+65 YDTNYNAYEYHQDFK
-80 GFIDTHIPTASSTE
+80 NFVNKHYARDGMTTE
-94 DKLKNLSSTEMAA
+94 QILNSLEPSDMAA
-107 FLAWYVNAC
+107 LLAWYVNTC

-121 IGGHALPAASATA
+121 IGGHALPTESATA
-134 TADTSNQ
+134 TADASNQ
-141 AKLTLEPGY
+141 VTLTLEPGY

-171 VQMKN
+171 VQVKN
-176 GVAKV
+176 GGVKLLAGNTD
-181 IATDGKTEI
+181 ITATPTMA
-190 TDGKVQLKHTTGPA
+190 LKHTTGPN
-204 ISMFVKDDSGTAAAW
+204 ISMSVKDNSGTAAEW

-230 LDFYIHLELPDYNNE
+230 LDFYIHLELPAYNNG
-245 NVWMTQLS
+245 NVYMTKLS
-253 LTDAMHGLEY
+253 LADAMHGLEY
-263 VDGSAKLTTTAP
+263 VDGSAKLTAAAP
-275 YGETGAVEKT
+275 HGETGAVEKT
-285 TGLTSTPGAYGAD
+285 KGLTITPSAYGAD
-298 GNQTVTFDVD
+298 GNQTVTFNVD
-308 YHEIKT
+308 YHEFTTK
-314 RGASVSAYIHFQ
+314 GDAVSAYIHFQ

-337 ETATAD
+337 ETATAN
-343 TTLAYT
+343 TTLTYT
-349 FSLEPNTSRT
+349 FSLEPNTFRT

-370 AFSLAKTSDESDGA
+370 AFSLAKTSDEDIEGG
-384 TSFKPLTN
+384 TDKKPLTN
-392 AGFTLYSDAGMTAAN
+392 AGFTLYSDAGMAN

-420 YYRPATAAE
+420 YYRPAL
-429 ITAGTGIVTEM
+429 AGETGETELL
-440 AADMGTGQ
+440 ADMGTDH
-448 NTMLVRGLDA
+448 NTLLVRGLDA

-476 GGCAVQLTGER
+476 GGFAVQLTGDR
-487 EAVSEALNGKL
+487 EAVSEALTGKL
-498 AASSFTATNAID
+498 AATSSFTATNNATD
-510 NVLLG
+510 GVLINS
-515 TASVNGTEM
+515 SVLNGTEQ

>member
-1 MYAASGRKTE
+1 MRQTIKKCLTLLLA
-11 YRRRRARRASA
+11 
-22 LMVVLA
+22 LA

-34 LPAAAATPY
+34 VPAAAAPATY
-43 DKSITFTD
+43 NKKITFTD

-65 YNADYTEYAYHADFK
+65 YKAGYNAYDPHTDFEGYVKHYHP
-80 GFIDTHIPTASSTE
+80 GE
-94 DKLKNLSSTEMAA
+94 DVTLEA
-107 FLAWYVNAC
+107 FLGRLSAQEMKALLAGYVNLC
-116 QIPGA
+116 QIGPG
-121 IGGHALPAASATA
+121 GTPSHALPADPVTGTA
-134 TADTSNQ
+134 NASNQ
-141 AKLTLEPGY
+141 VPLTLEPGY

-171 VQMKN
+171 VQVKN
-176 GVAKV
+176 GEAKV

-190 TDGKVQLKHTTGPA
+190 TDGKVQLKHTTGPN
-204 ISMFVKDDSGTAAAW
+204 ISMSVKDDSGTAADW

-230 LDFYIHLELPDYNNE
+230 LDFYIHLELPDYNND
-245 NVWMTQLS
+245 NVYMTKLS

-263 VDGSAKLTTTAP
+263 VNGSAKLTTTAP
-275 YGETGAVEKT
+275 YGEAGAVEKT
-285 TGLTSTPGAYGAD
+285 IGLTSTPGAYDAD

-331 VAAKTG
+331 EAAKTG
-337 ETATAD
+337 VTATAN
-343 TTLAYT
+343 TTLTYT
-349 FSLEPNTSRT
+349 FSLGPNNSRMTSP
-359 TSAVGVKVHTY
+359 VGVKVHTY
-370 AFSLAKTSDESDGA
+370 AFSLAKTSDEADGA
-384 TSFKPLTN
+384 TGFKPLTN
-392 AGFTLYSDAGMTAAN
+392 AGFTLYTDAEMTTAN

-420 YYRPATAAE
+420 YYRPAL
-429 ITAGTGIVTEM
+429 AGETGETVLS
-440 AADMGTGQ
+440 ADIGADQ
-448 NTMLVRGLDA
+448 NTLLVRGLDA

-476 GGCAVQLTGER
+476 GGFAVQLTGER
-487 EAVSEALNGKL
+487 DAHTLNGKL
-498 AASSFTATNAID
+498 DAATSKFTATNPTTD
-510 NVLLG
+510 GVLINSSGLN
-515 TASVNGTEM
+515 AAEQ

>member
-1 MYAASGRKTE
+1 MKQTMKKCLTLLLA
-11 YRRRRARRASA
+11 
-22 LMVVLA
+22 LA

-34 LPAAAATPY
+34 VPAAAAPATY
-43 DKSITFTD
+43 NKEITFTD

-80 GFIDTHIPTASSTE
+80 GFIDAHIPTASSTE

-150 YVVLGSTTATNDRT
+150 YVVLATTTATNDRT

-171 VQMKN
+171 VQVKN
-176 GVAKV
+176 GEAKV
-181 IATDGKTEI
+181 LAGGADI
-190 TDGKVQLKHTTGPA
+190 TNTPTMALKHTDGPI
-204 ISMFVKDDSGTAAAW
+204 ISMSVKDDKGAPAAW

-230 LDFYIHLELPDYNNE
+230 LDFYIHVQLPDYNNDNVFMTKLALE
-245 NVWMTQLS
+245 NTLKGLQYVENSAGVYNTEDIAGE
-253 LTDAMHGLEY
+253 TPTANAFTVDAVPAY
-263 VDGSAKLTTTAP
+263 ADGS
-275 YGETGAVEKT
+275 
-285 TGLTSTPGAYGAD
+285 
-298 GNQTVTFDVD
+298 QTVTFNLI
-308 YHEIKT
+308 YKNIKGT
-314 RGASVSAYIHFQ
+314 GGVSAYLHFK

-331 VAAKTG
+331 EAAAKG
-337 ETATAD
+337 ETATAE
-343 TTLAYT
+343 TKLTYT
-349 FSLEPNTSRT
+349 FSLEPTTSRT

-370 AFSLAKTSDESDGA
+370 AFSLAKTSDEDIEGSTGK
-384 TSFKPLTN
+384 KPLTN
-392 AGFTLYSDAGMTAAN
+392 AGFTLYSDAGMATAN

-420 YYRPATAAE
+420 YYRPAL
-429 ITAGTGIVTEM
+429 AGETGVTDLL
-440 AADMGTGQ
+440 ADMGTDQ
-448 NTMLVRGLDA
+448 NTLLVRGLDA

-463 KETKVPSGYYAPK
+463 KETKVPAGYYAPK
-476 GGCAVQLTGER
+476 GGFAVQLTGDRDVET
-487 EAVSEALNGKL
+487 LNGNL
-498 AASSFTATNAID
+498 AAAPASSFTATNPETD
-510 NVLLG
+510 RVLINS
-515 TASVNGTEM
+515 SVLNGTEQ

>member
-1 MYAASGRKTE
+1 MKQTMKKCLTLLLA
-11 YRRRRARRASA
+11 
-22 LMVVLA
+22 LA

-34 LPAAAATPY
+34 LPAAAAPATTY
-43 DKSITFTD
+43 NKKITFTD

-65 YNADYTEYAYHADFK
+65 YKAGYNSYDYHPDFKSFVDTEYAHEGK
-80 GFIDTHIPTASSTE
+80 TTE
-94 DKLKNLSSTEMAA
+94 QYLNGLEPSHMAA
-107 FLAWYVNAC
+107 LLAWYVNLC
-116 QIPGA
+116 QIGILGTKPY
-121 IGGHALPAASATA
+121 ALPADPVTGTA
-134 TADTSNQ
+134 GADEKVT
-141 AKLTLEPGY
+141 LTLEPGY

-171 VQMKN
+171 VQVKN
-176 GVAKV
+176 DKAKV
-181 IATDGKTEI
+181 LAGGADI
-190 TDGKVQLKHTTGPA
+190 TNTPTMALKHTDGPI
-204 ISMFVKDDSGTAAAW
+204 ISMSVKDDSGTAADW

-230 LDFYIHLELPDYNNE
+230 LDFYIHLELPDYNND
-245 NVWMTQLS
+245 NVWMTKLS
-253 LTDAMHGLEY
+253 LADAMHGLEY
-263 VDGSAKLTTTAP
+263 VNGSAKLTTTAP
-275 YGETGAVEKT
+275 YGEAGAVEKT

-314 RGASVSAYIHFQ
+314 RGTSVSAYIHFQ

-343 TTLAYT
+343 TTLTYT
-349 FSLEPNTSRT
+349 FSLDPNNTRT

-370 AFSLAKTSDESDGA
+370 AFSLAKTSDEDKEDG
-384 TSFKPLTN
+384 TGKKPLTN
-392 AGFTLYSDAGMTAAN
+392 AGFTLYSDN
-407 AVSMIKETVGGET
+407 AMNTPVSMIKETVGGET
-420 YYRPATAAE
+420 YYRPALADE
-429 ITAGTGIVTEM
+429 TGVTELL
-440 AADMGTGQ
+440 ADMGTDH
-448 NTMLVRGLDA
+448 NTLLVRGLDA

-476 GGCAVQLTGER
+476 GGFAVQLTGER
-487 EAVSEALNGKL
+487 EAVGETLNGKL
-498 AASSFTATNAID
+498 AAASSFTATNPTTD
-510 NVLLG
+510 GVLINSSGL
-515 TASVNGTEM
+515 NGTEQ

-538 LPTTGGVGTVMF
+538 LPTTGGVGTVIF

>member
-1 MYAASGRKTE
+1 MKQTMKKCLTLLLA
-11 YRRRRARRASA
+11 
-22 LMVVLA
+22 LA

-34 LPAAAATPY
+34 VPAAAAPATY
-43 DKSITFTD
+43 NKEITFTN

-171 VQMKN
+171 VQVKN
-176 GVAKV
+176 DVAKV

-190 TDGKVQLKHTTGPA
+190 TDGKVQLKHTTGPN
-204 ISMFVKDDSGTAAAW
+204 ISMFVKDNSGTATPW

-230 LDFYIHLELPDYNNE
+230 LDFYIHLELPDYNND
-245 NVWMTQLS
+245 NVYMTKLS
-253 LTDAMHGLEY
+253 LADAMHGLEY
-263 VDGSAKLTTTAP
+263 VNGSAKLTTTALD
-275 YGETGAVEKT
+275 GEVGAVEKT
-285 TGLTSTPGAYGAD
+285 TGLTSTPGAYDAD

-337 ETATAD
+337 ETATAE
-343 TTLAYT
+343 TKLTYT
-349 FSLEPNTSRT
+349 FSLEPTTSRT
-359 TSAVGVKVHTY
+359 TSPVGVKVHTY
-370 AFSLAKTSDESDGA
+370 AFSLAKLSDEDIEGSTDK
-384 TSFKPLTN
+384 KPLTN
-392 AGFTLYSDAGMTAAN
+392 AGFTLYSDAGMATAN
-407 AVSMIKETVGGET
+407 AVSMIKETVGGEI
-420 YYRPATAAE
+420 YYRPAL
-429 ITAGTGIVTEM
+429 AGETGVTELL
-440 AADMGTGQ
+440 ADLGADH
-448 NTMLVRGLDA
+448 NTLLVRGLDA
-458 ATYYL
+458 NTYYL

-476 GGCAVQLTGER
+476 GGFAVQLTGDR
-487 EAVSEALNGKL
+487 EAVSKTLNGKL
-498 AASSFTATNAID
+498 AAASSFTATNNATD
-510 NVLLG
+510 GVLINS
-515 TASVNGTEM
+515 SVLNGTEQ